1 MNMGNQRILPLH
13 AKRKQAFNDRSQ
25 KRDGIGFLFSRYLFY
40 ILFFLIWIDL
50 DNGDLLKGVNNVV

>member
-25 KRDGIGFLFSRYLFY
+25 KRDGIGFFIFT
-40 ILFFLIWIDL
+40 ILILHFIFLIWIDL
-50 DNGDLLKGVNNVV
+50 DNGDLLKGVNNGV